1 MPKILEKQEV
11 LNGRGHVVL
20 YGSGT
25 SAGSYF
31 YRELIKGKRSYRQRR
46 IPGVSCMEEAVSAA
60 VEVAFQMQSD
70 QPHPVV
76 TQLLKTEPN
85 ASESDKPY
93 KSQVLTKQPR
103 KQRIEDAISSF
114 LKEEQQKVDGGLL
127 TQKTQTQKKITL
139 TKHLLPYLREHQK
152 ISYTN
157 QIRESTF
164 RDYAL
169 FRAGATPLTRNN
181 EISQIKDFCKNY
193 LIRHRL
199 LGADVL
205 MDRDFLR
212 RGVIKQ
218 IDKMRNPAISS
229 EDWNI
234 IVRYV
239 RGHYRDSAEKL
250 SNYRIHYWRTLF
262 WHWILF
268 AKNSGMSPEEI
279 LRLKWRQIEIIDEGR
294 TNSKGEREPWE
305 VAYIYTIRSK
315 TKQAREIPVNQA
327 RELRRWKKIEEDY
340 IAAHNLDQKITK
352 DSLVFGNPHN
362 ELRTYAYSN
371 YQRAWKE
378 VRDAVGD
385 KLNGHRFSRHH
396 YTIYSMRSTFIED
409 HLLKGTPVFEVAEM
423 AGHSVNETQKTY
435 ARLNLRK
442 KGAEITLPKLGK
454 QPTLG
459 QKSDLFG

>member
-46 IPGVSCMEEAVSAA
+46 IPGVSCMEEAVGAA

-76 TQLLKTEPN
+76 AQLLKTEPN

-181 EISQIKDFCKNY
+181 
-193 LIRHRL
+193 
-199 LGADVL
+199 
-205 MDRDFLR
+205 
-212 RGVIKQ
+212 
-218 IDKMRNPAISS
+218 
-229 EDWNI
+229 
-234 IVRYV
+234 
-239 RGHYRDSAEKL
+239 
-250 SNYRIHYWRTLF
+250 
-262 WHWILF
+262 
-268 AKNSGMSPEEI
+268 
-279 LRLKWRQIEIIDEGR
+279 
-294 TNSKGEREPWE
+294 
-305 VAYIYTIRSK
+305 
-315 TKQAREIPVNQA
+315 
-327 RELRRWKKIEEDY
+327 
-340 IAAHNLDQKITK
+340 
-352 DSLVFGNPHN
+352 
-362 ELRTYAYSN
+362 
-371 YQRAWKE
+371 
-378 VRDAVGD
+378 
-385 KLNGHRFSRHH
+385 
-396 YTIYSMRSTFIED
+396 
-409 HLLKGTPVFEVAEM
+409 
-423 AGHSVNETQKTY
+423 
-435 ARLNLRK
+435 
-442 KGAEITLPKLGK
+442 
-454 QPTLG
+454 
-459 QKSDLFG
+459 

>member
-31 YRELIKGKRSYRQRR
+31 YRELVKGKRSYRQRR
-46 IPGVSCMEEAVSAA
+46 IPGVSCMEEAVGAA

-76 TQLLKTEPN
+76 AQLLKTEPN
-85 ASESDKPY
+85 GGEPGKSY
-93 KSQVLTKQPR
+93 KSQVLTRQPR
-103 KQRIEDAISSF
+103 KQHIEDAITAF
-114 LKEEQQKVDGGLL
+114 LKEEQQKVDAGLL

-139 TKHLLPYLREHQK
+139 TKHLLPYLQENQK
-152 ISYTN
+152 IIYTN

-169 FRAGATPLTRNN
+169 FRSGATPLTRNN

-199 LGADVL
+199 LSADVL

-218 IDKMRNPAISS
+218 VDKMRNPAISS
-229 EDWNI
+229 EDWDT

-239 RGHYRDSAEKL
+239 RGHYRASAEKL
-250 SNYRIHYWRTLF
+250 SNYRIHFWRTLF

-327 RELRRWKKIEEDY
+327 RELRRWKKIQENY
-340 IAAHNLDQKITK
+340 IAEHGLDLKVTK
-352 DSLVFGNPHN
+352 DTLVFGNPHN
-362 ELRTYAYSN
+362 ELKAYAYSN
-371 YQRAWKE
+371 FQRAWKE
-378 VRDAVGD
+378 VRDAVEE
-385 KLNGHRFSRHH
+385 KLNGHRFSQHH

-454 QPTLG
+454 QPTRG
-459 QKSDLFG
+459 QKSDLFA